1 MNMAI
6 LICTRNRPSELHELL
21 TSVSSLE
28 TAVFQVVISS
38 SGVDVDEIISIHR
51 SNLSITHVNTESYG
65 QIRQK
70 MLGIEAIDKSVDW
83 TLFLDDDVLLPKDTL
98 EKLEE
103 IIKSKMEKNSP
114 VLLGIGLSTPSTSHL
129 QGRNTFLRMVAKSF
143 YLDSERKGDILLSG
157 HPVSYLEAKKIT
169 STKWLNGISAWN
181 AEALPSYGS
190 DYLESRYSAFED
202 VIFSYRQSKIGE
214 LLYDPSISIDFQQS
228 TVSDF
233 SNPSIFEAASY
244 WRLKFVLENRE
255 FSKMKF
261 LWSQIGRSLFFI
273 YRSKNSPKSFFM
285 GIFKAIEVYAEIL
298 FQLVM
303 KKNANWS
310 LDRHCKA

>member
-70 MLGIEAIDKSVDW
+70 ILGIEAIDKSVDW
-83 TLFLDDDVLLPKDTL
+83 TLFLDDDVLLPKDTIGKL
-98 EKLEE
+98 EK
-103 IIKSKMEKNSP
+103 IIKLKMEKNSR

-129 QGRNTFLRMVAKSF
+129 RGSNTLLGMVAKSF

-181 AEALPSYGS
+181 TEALPSYGS

-202 VIFSYRQSKIGE
+202 VIFSYSQSKIGE
-214 LLYDPSISIDFQQS
+214 LLYDPSINIDFQQS

-273 YRSKNSPKSFFM
+273 YSSRNPPKSFFM
-285 GIFKAIEVYAEIL
+285 GTFKTVEIFAEIL
-298 FQLVM
+298 FQLVI

-310 LDRHCKA
+310 LDRHCKV